1 MTWSTRRPPEPRV
14 HAAISS
20 ASGRP
25 AWAASRPGCHGGSVQ
40 FWPRWLNSSGGA
52 PTLMPGTIT
61 SWRAQASAPPGC
73 APTARSVIT
82 PMLMPARLAACCA
95 AASCSAVSH
104 CSHWWNS
111 IRSASFPLSS
121 VTSAEPGSASAA
133 GQRAPVGAVHL
144 GEGAPRRPVVDG
156 PAVTGQERVQFGP
169 AARGQRHRAD
179 QLGRGALGGPD
190 RVPVDERRGAA
201 GGPQRRGQRLHPGP
215 VDGAQPLVFG
225 DVLDPQVERADL
237 AAAHRQVGGRA
248 DRWLRLGRVQRVDQ
262 HEVRAQVAATPG
274 GEVGQVVQVAVAPGR
289 A

>member
-1 MTWSTRRPPEPRV
+1 MTWSTRRPPALRV

-52 PTLMPGTIT
+52 PTLMPGTMT

-95 AASCSAVSH
+95 
-104 CSHWWNS
+104 
-111 IRSASFPLSS
+111 RGQLLRRQPLQPL
-121 VTSAEPGSASAA
+121 VERDPA
-133 GQRAPVGAVHL
+133 GQLTPELGHLGRARVGQRRGPGPPVRAVHL
-144 GEGAPRRPVVDG
+144 GDGAPRRPVADG

-179 QLGRGALGGPD
+179 QPGRGELGGPD
-190 RVPVDERRGAA
+190 RVPVDERRRAA
-201 GGPQRRGQRLHPGP
+201 RGPQRRGQRLHPGP
-215 VDGAQPLVFG
+215 VPGAQPLVFG
-225 DVLDPQVERADL
+225 DVLDSQVERADL
-237 AAAHRQVGGRA
+237 AAAHRQVRGRA
-248 DRWLRLGRVQRVDQ
+248 DRRLRFGRVQRVDQ
-262 HEVRAQVAATPG
+262 HEVRA
-274 GEVGQVVQVAVAPGR
+274 
-289 A
+289 